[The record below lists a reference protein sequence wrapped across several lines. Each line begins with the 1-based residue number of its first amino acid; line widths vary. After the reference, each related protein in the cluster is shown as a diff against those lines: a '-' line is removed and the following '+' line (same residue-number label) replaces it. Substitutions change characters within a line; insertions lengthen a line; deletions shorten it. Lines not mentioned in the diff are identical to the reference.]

1 MNPATSKP
9 SPHPSEDPTEIPTKK
24 PSPTPSDDPTEM
36 PSMMP
41 TPTPSEDPTEMPSM
55 MPTPTPSEDPTS
67 EPRITT
73 ATPTLMPTCYPPNA
87 ELLESM
93 GDLLSRGPSE
103 ARFPKIGRRAG
114 SILQDAKN
122 KGLCEK
128 IDKKLRN
135 IKNLSKQEYT
145 VDRFNKMQDNYDSIM
160 ENL

>member
-9 SPHPSEDPTEIPTKK
+9 SPHPSEDPTEMPTM
-24 PSPTPSDDPTEM
+24 M
-36 PSMMP
+36 PS
-41 TPTPSEDPTEMPSM
+41 PTPSEDPTS
-55 MPTPTPSEDPTS
+55 DPTEKPTESPSS

-103 ARFPKIGRRAG
+103 NRFPKIGRRAG

-122 KGLCEK
+122 MGLCEK

-145 VDRFNKMQDNYDSIM
+145 VARFNKMQDNYDSIM
-160 ENL
+160 